1 MTNNAFFWWVVLFY
15 LSQEMSTHIRDVWEG
30 EEMYHIEQCNLHSLH
45 NFFFLDDNLFHVLYK
60 IHYIVNKNNDHP
72 FPLNNGNKGK
82 KAKTQNT

>member
-1 MTNNAFFWWVVLFY
+1 MFGRGKRCITLNNAIFTVF
-15 LSQEMSTHIRDVWEG
+15 TI
-30 EEMYHIEQCNLHSLH
+30 
-45 NFFFLDDNLFHVLYK
+45 FFFLDDNLFHVLYK